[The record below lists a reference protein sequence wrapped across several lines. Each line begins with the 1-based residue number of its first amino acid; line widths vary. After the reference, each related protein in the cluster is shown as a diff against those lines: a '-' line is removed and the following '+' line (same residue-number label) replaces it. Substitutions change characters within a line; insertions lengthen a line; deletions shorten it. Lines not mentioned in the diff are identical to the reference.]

1 MRFPE
6 RSVAVPA
13 TVVTLCVALLA
24 FAVPTADGVA
34 GAANAAPKL
43 SDFQV
48 WATAG
53 SRVAFESE
61 RVGGRRGLLWV
72 DDFGSNR
79 PRLLRA
85 HAPPHMGEI
94 DQLAA
99 GPNGSWG
106 CLERGVGNTESYY
119 AVDLVTRHGKAEEVA
134 TAGGP
139 TGNQGGPPVSSIPFL
154 VGDGSFLGYL
164 YVTPAGK
171 VILYQITASGHH
183 KRIADLV
190 GLSAPGQAAIA
201 NGHLAIRELD
211 GSVAI
216 FTTKGQPLATIAA
229 HASQV
234 ALTANRVVVVTTG
247 HQLVVYSLQGN
258 LMHTWPLG
266 HHLTALAAYGRYLA
280 YTDDHTVRAIRL
292 SNGIDRVIS
301 RAGKGWFFTGL
312 SLQAPGAIAPHTTD
326 HAGTFRVTLR
336 FLPTAKLRSELG

>member
-1 MRFPE
+1 MRLTE

-13 TVVTLCVALLA
+13 TVVTLCVALFA
-24 FAVPTADGVA
+24 FAVPAAGGVA
-34 GAANAAPKL
+34 EAANAAPTL

-72 DDFGSNR
+72 DDFGSSR

-85 HAPPHMGEI
+85 QSPPHMGEI

-106 CLERGVGNTESYY
+106 CLERGVSNSESYY
-119 AVDLVTRHGKAEEVA
+119 AVDLVTRQGKAKEVA

-139 TGNQGGPPVSSIPFL
+139 TGNEGGPPVSAIPFL

-164 YVTPAGK
+164 YVTPAGS

-190 GLSAPGQAAIA
+190 GASAPGQAAIA
-201 NGHLAIRELD
+201 NGHLAILELD

-229 HASQV
+229 KASQV
-234 ALTANRVVVVTTG
+234 ALTANRAVVVNKN
-247 HQLVVYSLQGN
+247 HQLAVYSLQGS
-258 LMHTWPLG
+258 LVHTWPLG
-266 HHLTALAAYGRYLA
+266 HHLTALAAYGRNA
-280 YTDDHTVRAIRL
+280 VYTDDHTVRAIRL
-292 SNGIDRVIS
+292 SSGTDRVIS
-301 RAGKGWFFTGL
+301 RAGNGWFYTGL
-312 SLQAPGAIAPHTTD
+312 SLQAPGAIAPHTTK
-326 HAGTFRVTLR
+326 HAGTFDVTLR
-336 FLPTAKLRSELG
+336 FLPTAKLRSGLG